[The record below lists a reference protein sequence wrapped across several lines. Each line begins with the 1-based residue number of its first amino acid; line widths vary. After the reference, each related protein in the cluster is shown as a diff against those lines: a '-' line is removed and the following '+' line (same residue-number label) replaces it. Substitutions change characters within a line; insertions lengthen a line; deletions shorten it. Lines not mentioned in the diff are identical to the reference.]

1 MDTPPIAELGRT
13 PIPGPQ
19 AAGNDVREEPA
30 FEQMEAEIGKMSS
43 PVHSA
48 TMDWTKVTQLATELL
63 STKGKDVLVA
73 CYLTGGLL
81 ETRQLDG
88 MADGLQVIEG
98 MLQTHWDDMF
108 PPLKRIRGRRNAL
121 QWLIDRLQQRSTEM
135 DWSSL
140 PPQPPELVARLTA
153 SLQAID
159 AVLVEKDSEAPS
171 MRALLTLVKAM
182 PVKEEAS
189 AAQVADQAAAS
200 GTAAAT
206 GAPPAIA
213 AAPTVLASPEDAD
226 KALDETCNRLGQMA
240 EWLLG
245 NDSSN
250 ALAYRLNRLA
260 AWTNLNTL
268 PPADNG
274 QTRLPAPISQVVD
287 ALAQL
292 TLAQSDADLVQ
303 FAEAQL
309 PVFPFW
315 LDLNCLCA
323 AALGRM
329 GPAFAAARQE
339 VCGETARLL
348 DRLAGLAQLSFAS
361 GMPFADGT
369 TQAWLATL
377 GSGAGAAAGGAAAPS
392 GSDAVTTAIGNARA
406 MAGKDDLVGAAQC
419 LQDALAGDPSAP
431 DQLRLK
437 IRLCE
442 LLLAHRPGAALHA
455 FARDLMQVIERHQL
469 AVWDPALALEG
480 LKVAYNVMSQRDED
494 APHATA
500 LLEKIVALDASAAV
514 KLVT

>member
-1 MDTPPIAELGRT
+1 MTELTDLGRT

-19 AAGNDVREEPA
+19 PAGSDVREEPA

-63 STKGKDVLVA
+63 LTKGKDVLVA

-81 ETRQLDG
+81 ETRKLDG

-98 MLQTHWDDMF
+98 MLQTYWDDMF

-140 PPQPPELVARLTA
+140 PPQPPELVTRLTA

-171 MRALLTLVKAM
+171 MRALLTLVKAL

-189 AAQVADQAAAS
+189 PAQTAGQTAVS
-200 GTAAAT
+200 STAAGTSA
-206 GAPPAIA
+206 APAVA
-213 AAPTVLASPEDAD
+213 AAPTVLTSTDDAD
-226 KALDETCNRLGQMA
+226 KALDDTCIRLGQMA
-240 EWLLG
+240 EWLLS

-250 ALAYRLNRLA
+250 PLAYRLNRLA
-260 AWTNLNTL
+260 AWTNLNTV

-292 TLAQSDADLVQ
+292 TLSQSDADLVQ

-309 PVFPFW
+309 PAFPFW

-323 AALGRM
+323 AALARM

-348 DRLAGLAQLSFAS
+348 DRLPGLAQLSFAS

-377 GSGAGAAAGGAAAPS
+377 GSGAAAGGAAAPS